1 MLKNILENFVFNPD
15 KTIYN
20 DPSSINISFENIF
33 LSNSEDNSSSIFNK
47 YHGWFIEN
55 NNDFNKELSNF
66 VVLYFHGNAGNISTR
81 INFIKKL
88 YLTGFSIMIFDY
100 PGFGLSD
107 GYPNEESCINCAHL
121 FYNFLHNTK
130 KYSKKKIIFYGES
143 IGGSIASS
151 LALKTNIK
159 YLILHSTFTN
169 ISLIIKQF
177 IYIPSIIIEQI
188 GFNTIDNLKKRYKL
202 NIIEIKKSFKNTNLN
217 NNINNSNENSN
228 LHITNENNLVE
239 ENKRK
244 KDNHFKLKT
253 LVIHSKEDELIPYI
267 HAINLSKYCTDFYEC
282 EGKHSSPKINKEF
295 LDKIIDFII

>member
-15 KTIYN
+15 KTIYKE
-20 DPSSINISFENIF
+20 PSSYNLPFENIF
-33 LSNSEDNSSSIFNK
+33 LSNQNEHSSSIFNK

-55 NNDFNKELSNF
+55 KADFNKELSNF

-81 INFIKKL
+81 INFVQKL
-88 YLTGFSIMIFDY
+88 YLTGLSVLIFDY

-107 GYPNEESCINCAHL
+107 GYPNEESCIEVANL
-121 FYNFLHNTK
+121 FYKFLHNTK

-143 IGGSIASS
+143 IGGSIATS
-151 LALKTNIK
+151 LAIKTKVK

-177 IYIPSIIIEQI
+177 IYLPSLIIEQI

-202 NIIEIKKSFKNTNLN
+202 NMIEYKKSLNSKKNEEKDENYEN
-217 NNINNSNENSN
+217 HENHENYENDEKKENI
-228 LHITNENNLVE
+228 
-239 ENKRK
+239 
-244 KDNHFKLKT
+244 DFKLKT

-267 HAINLSKYCTDFYEC
+267 HGINLSKYCTDFYEC

-295 LDKIIDFII
+295 LDKIINFII